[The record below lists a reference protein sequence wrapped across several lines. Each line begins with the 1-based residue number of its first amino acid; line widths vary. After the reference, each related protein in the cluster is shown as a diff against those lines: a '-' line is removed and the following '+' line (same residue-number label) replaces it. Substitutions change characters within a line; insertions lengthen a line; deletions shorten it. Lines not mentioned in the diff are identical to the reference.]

1 MSKWTYLG
9 HNMKRWTFFV
19 KPDEQCR
26 VCSNMVMARKRTI
39 SPSTYN
45 EEKVKRTFLCFICSY
60 VKMDVFRSQYEK
72 MNVFVKPDEQCR
84 ACSNMVMARKER
96 LAPSTYNEEKVK
108 RTSLCLLCSYVKKD
122 LFRST
127 LKLLSE
133 PPTYVLMSKG
143 TYLGRNTKCWTI
155 TPFTYP
161 LVYPSTRQFANLPK
175 SVNLSARILTQW
187 VPFLSTN
194 RPPCRKKTILA
205 RVCFDAK
212 RG

>member
-26 VCSNMVMARKRTI
+26 TCSNMVM
-39 SPSTYN
+39 
-45 EEKVKRTFLCFICSY
+45 V
-60 VKMDVFRSQYEK
+60 
-72 MNVFVKPDEQCR
+72 
-84 ACSNMVMARKER
+84 RKER
-96 LAPSTYNEEKVK
+96 LAPSTYDEGKVK

-127 LKLLSE
+127 LNLLSE
-133 PPTYVLMSKG
+133 PSTYVLVSKR
-143 TYLGRNTKCWTI
+143 TYLGHNTKCWTI

-161 LVYPSTRQFANLPK
+161 LVYPSTRQLANLPK
-175 SVNLSARILTQW
+175 PVNFSAKILTLW

-194 RPPCRKKTILA
+194 RPPRRKKSILA